1 MTHRARAAAAHCHWA
16 IRHVTTYRYS
26 VPVAFATHVL
36 RLSPRP
42 DSVRCLAQQLQVTPA
57 PLGVSHFSDPFG
69 NSCTRLNFGAGRSDE
84 LVIDS
89 RLEVET
95 GAPHGNTRP
104 SLPAL
109 PWLPPAQDGL
119 AAFRE
124 RDESQPV
131 ISLAQMLTAK
141 VGYEPLAF
149 FESLCSH
156 LYTNTDRQLRLEGAA
171 QTPTETLES
180 RRGAC
185 RDLAVVF
192 LAVCRVL
199 GVAGRFVSGYQAQE
213 RTPDGK
219 RHLHAWPE
227 VFVPELGWLGYD
239 PTHGVRVGSGHV
251 AICAAP
257 DQAATMPVEGGFY
270 FDGATVTSTLE
281 YSIVMH
287 PM

>member
-1 MTHRARAAAAHCHWA
+1 MTHRSRATAAHWA

-36 RLSPRP
+36 RLTPRP
-42 DSVRCLAQQLQVTPA
+42 DAVRCLARQLLVTPA
-57 PLGVSHFSDPFG
+57 PLGVTDYVDAFG
-69 NSCTRLNFGAGRSDE
+69 NGCTRVEFGPGHVNQ

-89 RLEVET
+89 RVEVET
-95 GAPHGNTRP
+95 CAPPGNAGP
-104 SLPAL
+104 SLPTL
-109 PWLPPAQDGL
+109 PWRPSAQDGL

-124 RDESQPV
+124 PDYSPPV
-131 ISLAQMLTAK
+131 VSLAQMLAAN
-141 VGYEPLAF
+141 VGYQPLAF
-149 FESLCSH
+149 FDGLCSH
-156 LYTNTDRQLRLEGAA
+156 LYHNTDRQLRLEGAA
-171 QTPTETLES
+171 QSPTETLES

-185 RDLAVVF
+185 RDLAVLF
-192 LAVCRVL
+192 LAVCRAL
-199 GVAGRFVSGYQAQE
+199 GVAGRFVSGYQGQE

-239 PTHGVRVGSGHV
+239 PTHGVPVGQGHI

-270 FDGATVTSTLE
+270 FNGATVTSTLE
-281 YSIVMH
+281 YSIIMH
-287 PM
+287 AL